1 MSHYHFIITS
11 RSRSRRLLRQLTST
25 HESLLFHYY
34 EQVPLFSDDF
44 FDNYAPFVIVVLCG
58 CTYLNLGSGARACCA
73 RCIPCVKGASFSFD
87 DDFADS
93 RIEQAPLIASN
104 CV

>member
-1 MSHYHFIITS
+1 MTFIM
-11 RSRSRRLLRQLTST
+11 ST
-25 HESLLFHYY
+25 H

-93 RIEQAPLIASN
+93 RIEQAPLIASD
-104 CV
+104 CVELH